1 MLLFQLGICIFGCGS
16 LEKMTRIS
24 LRTGSGLLLNSKC
37 VQYFYCTRSCIIKAL
52 YVYRVAAP
60 RSHYRSNICSAVQLT
75 RTENRVTGSSHISI
89 FISSHQP
96 SNQHVLLVAKVQF
109 CLDNNTKLWKTWQP
123 GMRGKQ
129 ANMCLTNVCLIIP
142 CMQP

>member
-24 LRTGSGLLLNSKC
+24 LRTGSGLVFNSKC

-89 FISSHQP
+89 SSSLVISP
-96 SNQHVLLVAKVQF
+96 VTNMLF
-109 CLDNNTKLWKTWQP
+109 LWPKFSS
-123 GMRGKQ
+123 
-129 ANMCLTNVCLIIP
+129 ALIITRNYGKP
-142 CMQP
+142 GSQARGASRQICV

>member
-24 LRTGSGLLLNSKC
+24 LRTGSGLQFKMRLVLLLYPVLYNQGFIC
-37 VQYFYCTRSCIIKAL
+37 ISCSCCAL
-52 YVYRVAAP
+52 TLSLKHMFSSSTNPYREQGHRLQP
-60 RSHYRSNICSAVQLT
+60 HL
-75 RTENRVTGSSHISI
+75 HL

-96 SNQHVLLVAKVQF
+96 SNQHAILVAKVQL
-109 CLDNNTKLWKTWQP
+109 CLDNNTKLWETWQP
-123 GMRGKQ
+123 GTRGEQ